1 MESIATSS
9 KIIISGQYAA
19 IHRAIESGHVFEGQ
33 LIAKAG
39 YRYFKIIKN
48 DRPGSE
54 FPLCA
59 VMVINT
65 VKPGEKQISQ
75 VFGEPFGMGQL
86 FMHGCAFVNI
96 SKVPTRKSDYENIE
110 SILRS

>member
-1 MESIATSS
+1 MKSIVTSS
-9 KIIISGQYAA
+9 KIIVSGQYAA
-19 IHRAIESGHVFEGQ
+19 IHQAIEAGQVHEGQ

-39 YRYFKIIKN
+39 YRYFKILKN

-75 VFGEPFGMGQL
+75 VYGEPFGMGLL
-86 FMHGCAFVNI
+86 FMHGAAFVNI
-96 SKVPTRKSDYENIE
+96 AKVPSRKCDYENVE

>member
-1 MESIATSS
+1 MKSIATSP

-19 IHRAIESGHVFEGQ
+19 IHRAIEAGQVYEGQ
-33 LIAKAG
+33 IIAKAG
-39 YRYFKIIKN
+39 YRYIKIIKN
-48 DRPGSE
+48 ERPGSE

-65 VKPGEKQISQ
+65 VKPGEKRVSQ
-75 VFGEPFGMGQL
+75 VRGEPFGLGQL

-96 SKVPTRKSDYENIE
+96 SKVPSRKWDYENIE
-110 SILRS
+110 SICRS